1 MALENKKTFAVI
13 TGASKGI
20 GRTLTEHLAAVL
32 ARGSL
37 LLLISRDEK
46 ELNSLKAVINQRH
59 PLIQISIAPTD
70 LSICDESILNQIFTR
85 VCSDPQSF
93 DHAICVHNVGS
104 LGDASK
110 HCNDLVQM
118 AEVMDYLQLNVASVV
133 ILNALF
139 FRTFRKA
146 PASKTVVNITS
157 LCGIEPFPSFS
168 LYSTGKAAR
177 EMFFKVLLTQFI
189 KIIMSICSI

>member
-13 TGASKGI
+13 TGASRGI

-32 ARGSL
+32 APGSL

-46 ELNSLKAVINQRH
+46 GLNSLKALVIQRH

-70 LSICDESILNQIFTR
+70 LSTCDESTLDQIFTS
-85 VCSDPQSF
+85 VLSDLQSF
-93 DHAICVHNVGS
+93 DHAVCVHNVGS

-110 HCNDLVQM
+110 YCRDLVQM
-118 AEVMDYLQLNVASVV
+118 KEVMDYFQLNVASVV
-133 ILNALF
+133 VLNALF
-139 FRTFRKA
+139 FRTFRETR
-146 PASKTVVNITS
+146 ASKTVVNITS
-157 LCGIEPFPSFS
+157 LCGIEAFPSFS

-177 EMFFKVLLTQFI
+177 EMFFKVFFI
-189 KIIMSICSI
+189 H